1 MNHVTD
7 LNDAGRDASVLTD
20 AGSGGLIGR
29 AVLGDAPLVDHLAD
43 DETARYVLRN
53 KKHGVTVE
61 SPDGTE
67 EYAPDRRHSGA
78 AVVTDTR
85 VLFAVGHGDGDQF
98 VSVSLPDVVDVRTED
113 GLIGGAFV
121 VETVEDE
128 RYRFPCR
135 GDLEPVREYL
145 DAAVGVWTRAE
156 RQVEQARERVERL
169 ESAFESGNADVV
181 LAAVGDVEETLSD
194 AREAAEALEGAR
206 RAIESDTAEIRA
218 ELAAIERRAHA
229 EAAEQARE
237 RAHVR
242 WDDQEYE
249 AAFDNLDEADEAYAE
264 ALAIDADEPP
274 DDLLEERRET
284 LADERDR
291 LAGAPVERAEH
302 AADVA
307 AAADDPGGA
316 VDWWETAV
324 ERYETAL
331 SLDWGRDDRRF
342 GGDPEA
348 MRENL
353 ADAARELVTAYC
365 DLAREHVED
374 GDSDREANPD
384 AAAVAYELAAEALA
398 EAREVA
404 TERVPDAV
412 DEVEA
417 AESTLDD
424 RREDLSD
431 VEEGAGAEVDGGRAG
446 TNQSEPSGPVDVDG
460 PSTPDTSGDP
470 EVAET
475 SDETGANDPDT
486 ETDTDPTPD
495 VGADVTPET
504 GPTTGVEQGR
514 KPGDKAEDDTLEIE
528 SADAESPG
536 VPAPDT
542 DPSQAEPEDA
552 EPDESAPEVTDTQT
566 IIGSPDPGDAE
577 TDGDAVESED
587 PGGPDVEYVTDPTA
601 VEADVLPSLVARVF
615 ESAGWSTAV
624 FGASTA
630 RQYDLLA
637 GTDVP
642 VGVTVCVWTVH
653 PAAVERVDVPAVERF
668 AAYFRR
674 AEEADA
680 GAICTAAPISEAARS
695 RADEEGL
702 KVLDADDLAERLE
715 DLSIPADEF

>member
-29 AVLGDAPLVDHLAD
+29 AVLADAPLVDQLAE
-43 DETARYVLRN
+43 DETVRYVLRN

-61 SPDGTE
+61 GPDGTE

-169 ESAFESGNADVV
+169 QSAFESGNADVV
-181 LAAVGDVEETLSD
+181 LAAVGDVEETLAD
-194 AREAAEALEGAR
+194 AREAADALDGAR
-206 RAIESDTAEIRA
+206 RAIEVEATEVRE
-218 ELAAIERRAHA
+218 ELAAVERRAHA
-229 EAAEQARE
+229 ESAEQARE

-249 AAFDNLDEADEAYAE
+249 AAFDDLDEADGAYA
-264 ALAIDADEPP
+264 AARAIDADEPP
-274 DDLLEERRET
+274 DDLLAERRET

-291 LAGAPVERAEH
+291 LAGAPVERADH

-307 AAADDPGGA
+307 AATDDPGGA

-342 GGDPEA
+342 GGDPEG
-348 MRENL
+348 MREDL
-353 ADAARELVTAYC
+353 ADAARELVAAYC
-365 DLAREHVED
+365 DLAREHIED
-374 GDSDREANPD
+374 GDGDREDNPD

-398 EAREVA
+398 KAREVA
-404 TERVPDAV
+404 TERVPDV
-412 DEVEA
+412 LDEVEA
-417 AESTLDD
+417 VESALED
-424 RREDLSD
+424 RREDLPD
-431 VEEGAGAEVDGGRAG
+431 VEAQVGTEVDGGR
-446 TNQSEPSGPVDVDG
+446 TETSQSDAAGPVDVDG
-460 PSTPDTSGDP
+460 SEAPDTTEGP
-470 EVAET
+470 EVTDTTEGPEVTDDHERPTDDGDADVGGT
-475 SDETGANDPDT
+475 DGA
-486 ETDTDPTPD
+486 TDTDR
-495 VGADVTPET
+495 
-504 GPTTGVEQGR
+504 GV
-514 KPGDKAEDDTLEIE
+514 DAEDEVFETE
-528 SADAESPG
+528 ATDAESSEVAG
-536 VPAPDT
+536 PAT
-542 DPSQAEPEDA
+542 ESSEA
-552 EPDESAPEVTDTQT
+552 EPDDADPAGSPREVTDTQT
-566 IIGSPDPGDAE
+566 IIGSPDVGDPE
-577 TDGDAVESED
+577 TDGE
-587 PGGPDVEYVTDPTA
+587 DVEYITDPTA
-601 VEADVLPSLVARVF
+601 VGADALPSLIARIF

-637 GTDVP
+637 GTDGP

-668 AAYFRR
+668 AAYFGR

-680 GAICTAAPISEAARS
+680 GAICTAAPISEPARS

-702 KVLDADDLAERLE
+702 KVLDGDDLAERL
-715 DLSIPADEF
+715 DALSIPAEEF